1 MLRETWWCRQ
11 FWPKR
16 LETTFSC
23 KTELFHLP
31 GANCLFFCGRV
42 SLHLEV
48 TRWPRKMHGANCFF
62 MGVFLSTWMF
72 HVPAWGVVKTLHAAP
87 FFLRAALECRRT
99 CYLCNCITFSTL
111 VMVLT
116 LNARYIRKM
125 FLVLGKWSK
134 LVLIIL
140 CTTIASR
147 AGPFNSKT
155 KFHHVPQIQVFVP
168 QHPLKH
174 VRNVSTWKLVKCG
187 DILAL
192 RCL

>member
-1 MLRETWWCRQ
+1 
-11 FWPKR
+11 
-16 LETTFSC
+16 
-23 KTELFHLP
+23 
-31 GANCLFFCGRV
+31 
-42 SLHLEV
+42 
-48 TRWPRKMHGANCFF
+48 
-62 MGVFLSTWMF
+62 MGVFLSTWML

-116 LNARYIRKM
+116 LSARYIRKM

-147 AGPFNSKT
+147 PGPFNSKT

-174 VRNVSTWKLVKCG
+174 VRNAMCQHGNLSNVVSSSDVSLNSGWHWSCFHLSM
-187 DILAL
+187 ISYHEL
-192 RCL
+192 RTT